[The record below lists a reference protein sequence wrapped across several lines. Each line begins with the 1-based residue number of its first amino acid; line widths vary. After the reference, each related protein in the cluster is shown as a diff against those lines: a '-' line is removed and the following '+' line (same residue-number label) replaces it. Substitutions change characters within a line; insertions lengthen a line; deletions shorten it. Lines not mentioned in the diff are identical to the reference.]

1 MKNLKDLAKKLCE
14 CEGKKRQVNIAD
26 MAETL
31 KYLCIL
37 IAQNPITVIRILL
50 QGAVNHG
57 GK

>member
-14 CEGKKRQVNIAD
+14 CEGKKKQTDIAQ
-26 MAETL
+26 MAEVI